1 MLRRMLVLY
10 ASLLLLVLAAL
21 EVPLAVAFA
30 ARGTQ
35 SLFIEQ
41 LNDTARFASLTEP
54 ALRTGEMVALR
65 AELTRYDDLYGIAA
79 AVIDQNGAVVLSSR
93 GGLDLDDTARLRV
106 RDALSGERSDNKKVV
121 WPWRREPMIVAEP
134 VGLGGRVVAAV
145 ITISPTTAVRDHTL
159 TRWAEL
165 AAAGL
170 AALLVFGFAAVPL
183 TRWVLRPVRRLE
195 EVTGELS
202 AGQWQARV
210 PVTTGPAE
218 LRRLGE
224 HFNAMVT
231 AVGQVLEQQRS
242 FVSYA
247 GHQMRNPLAT
257 LRLRVENLAPHVP
270 PDGETDLALAIDEVT
285 RLGRI
290 LNGILELAR
299 AEGGGYC
306 IGVVDCGRVARERV
320 DAMRHN
326 ASGVRVRHRG
336 AKHAAVLAAH
346 DGVGQ
351 ILDALLDNAI
361 KFAGRGSAVTV
372 TVSRPFGT
380 ADGPVV
386 AIDVVDDGPGLSA
399 SDLANATQR
408 FWRSPEHQ
416 NIDGT
421 GLGLSIATA
430 LTEASGGGLQLR
442 PAHPHGLHATVV
454 LPAVSPGASP
464 PGSTASHP
472 DAGAAGPSRPPT
484 SGSDAA
490 PPGARRPTRPAV

>member
-10 ASLLLLVLAAL
+10 ASLLMLVLAAL
-21 EVPLAVAFA
+21 EIPLAIAFA

-35 SLFIEQ
+35 SLFIDQ

-54 ALRTGEMVALR
+54 ALRTGEMVTLR
-65 AELTRYDDLYGIAA
+65 AELTRYDDLYGIAT
-79 AVIDQNGAVVLSSR
+79 AVVDRNGTVVLASR
-93 GGLDLDDTARLRV
+93 GGLVLGETARLRV
-106 RDALSGERSDNKKVV
+106 RDALSGERSDNREVV
-121 WPWRREPMIVAEP
+121 WPWRRDPMIVAQP

-145 ITISPTTAVRDHTL
+145 ITISPTTAVRDHTV
-159 TRWAEL
+159 TRWGEL

-183 TRWVLRPVRRLE
+183 TRWVLRPVRRLDE
-195 EVTGELS
+195 ATGELS

-210 PVTTGPAE
+210 AVTTGPAE

-231 AVGQVLEQQRS
+231 AVGQILEQQRS

-247 GHQMRNPLAT
+247 GHQMRNPLAA

-270 PDGETDLALAIDEVT
+270 PDGERDLALAIDEVT

-290 LNGILELAR
+290 LDGILALAR
-299 AEGGGYC
+299 AEGGGYPIC
-306 IGVVDCGRVARERV
+306 VTDCGRVARERV
-320 DAMRHN
+320 DAARRN
-326 ASGVRVRHRG
+326 PSGVRVRHRG
-336 AKHAAVLAAH
+336 AKHAAVLAVQ

-351 ILDALLDNAI
+351 ILDALIDNAV
-361 KFAGRGSAVTV
+361 KFTGRGSTVTV
-372 TVSRPFGT
+372 TVSRPFH
-380 ADGPVV
+380 AQDGPVV
-386 AIDVVDDGPGLSA
+386 AIDVLDDGPGLA
-399 SDLANATQR
+399 EADLTNAAQR

-430 LTEASGGGLQLR
+430 LAEASGGGLELH
-442 PAHPHGLHATVV
+442 PARPHGLHARII
-454 LPAVSPGASP
+454 LPAAPVTPGAWP
-464 PGSTASHP
+464 PGSTASRR
-472 DAGAAGPSRPPT
+472 DAAAAGTSRPPT
-484 SGSDAA
+484 AG
-490 PPGARRPTRPAV
+490 

>member
-21 EVPLAVAFA
+21 EIPLAIGFA
-30 ARGTQ
+30 ARSTQ
-35 SLFIEQ
+35 NLFIDQ

-54 ALRTGEMVALR
+54 ALRTGEMVTLR

-79 AVIDQNGAVVLSSR
+79 AVIDRNGTVVLASR
-93 GGLDLDDTARLRV
+93 RGLALGETARLRV
-106 RDALSGERSDNKKVV
+106 RDALSGERSDNKDVV
-121 WPWRREPMIVAEP
+121 WPWQRAPMIVAEP

-145 ITISPTTAVRDHTL
+145 ITISPTGAVRSHTL

-170 AALLVFGFAAVPL
+170 AAMLVFGFAAVPL
-183 TRWVLRPVRRLE
+183 TRWVLHPVRRLD

-210 PVTTGPAE
+210 AVTTGPAE
-218 LRRLGE
+218 LRRLAE

-231 AVGQVLEQQRS
+231 AVGRVLEQQRS

-270 PDGETDLALAIDEVT
+270 PDGERDLALAVDEVA

-290 LNGILELAR
+290 LDGILALAR
-299 AEGGGYC
+299 AEGGGC
-306 IGVVDCGRVARERV
+306 PIGVVDCGRVVRERV
-320 DAMRHN
+320 EALRGDP
-326 ASGVRVRHRG
+326 SGVRVRHRG
-336 AKHAAVLAAH
+336 AKHAAVLAVH

-351 ILDALLDNAI
+351 ILDALLDNAV
-361 KFAGRGSAVTV
+361 KFAGRGATVTV
-372 TVSRPFGT
+372 AVSRPFPSP
-380 ADGPVV
+380 DGPMV
-386 AIDVVDDGPGLSA
+386 AIDVVDDGPGLPET
-399 SDLANATQR
+399 DLANAAQR

-416 NIDGT
+416 NVDGT

-430 LTEASGGGLQLR
+430 LAEASGGALRLR
-442 PAHPHGLHATVV
+442 PAQPHGLHATVV

-464 PGSTASHP
+464 PGSTESRP
-472 DAGAAGPSRPPT
+472 DAGAAGTSRPPT
-484 SGSDAA
+484 SGSGAA
-490 PPGARRPTRPAV
+490 PPGARRRARPAA

>member
-21 EVPLAVAFA
+21 EVPLAIAFA

-35 SLFIEQ
+35 SLFIDQ

-54 ALRTGEMVALR
+54 ALRTGEMVTLQ
-65 AELTRYDDLYGIAA
+65 AELTRYDDLYGIAT
-79 AVIDQNGAVVLSSR
+79 AVIDRNGAIVLSSR
-93 GGLDLDDTARLRV
+93 GGLTLDATARLRV
-106 RDALSGERSDNKKVV
+106 RDALSGERSDSEDVV
-121 WPWRREPMIVAEP
+121 WPWRRAPMVVAEP

-145 ITISPTTAVRDHTL
+145 ITVSPTDAVRGRTL

-170 AALLVFGFAAVPL
+170 AALLVFGLAAVPL
-183 TRWVLRPVRRLE
+183 TRWVLRPVRRLD

-210 PVTTGPAE
+210 AVTTGPAE

-224 HFNAMVT
+224 HFNAMVA
-231 AVGQVLEQQRS
+231 AVGRVLEQQRS

-247 GHQMRNPLAT
+247 GHQMRNPLAA

-270 PDGETDLALAIDEVT
+270 PEGERDLALAVDEVT
-285 RLGRI
+285 RLGRM
-290 LNGILELAR
+290 LDGILALAR
-299 AEGGGYC
+299 AEGGGYPV
-306 IGVVDCGRVARERV
+306 GAVDCGRVARERV
-320 DAMRHN
+320 DALRRDP
-326 ASGVRVRHRG
+326 SGVRVRHRG
-336 AKHAAVLAAH
+336 AKHAAVLAVR
-346 DGVGQ
+346 DGAGQ

-361 KFAGRGSAVTV
+361 KFAGRGSTVTV
-372 TVSRPFGT
+372 TVSRPFRT
-380 ADGPVV
+380 PDGPMV
-386 AIDVVDDGPGLSA
+386 AIDVLDDGPGLPA
-399 SDLANATQR
+399 ADLANAAQR

-421 GLGLSIATA
+421 GLGLSIAAA
-430 LTEASGGGLQLR
+430 LAEASGGALRLR

-464 PGSTASHP
+464 PGSTASRR
-472 DAGAAGPSRPPT
+472 DAAAAGTSRPPT

-490 PPGARRPTRPAV
+490 PPGARRPVRPGA